1 MVEVL
6 VIAFIFK
13 RLKLSGVLNSY
24 MFPGNF
30 PFIVSFDIE
39 AKIKMVEF
47 KGSNNDYLKKSRL
60 SHAKAYEYLW
70 SQKPKNYIAEPCAT
84 ANGVACHESCSEQHA
99 PRQATPSL
107 SFKVRQKMSYSSN
120 TKITDILFCCPS
132 LIVAYITGVAIA
144 AGEMR
149 YMSISW
155 RDAFLWPIN
164 ALMWFSIIPLALL
177 FFLLLVG
184 VVLSAWHAK
193 RSRLPFR
200 LGMGIL
206 CFSFV
211 MWFMLT
217 LGFHD

>member
-39 AKIKMVEF
+39 AKMKMVEF

-70 SQKPKNYIAEPCAT
+70 SQKPKNYIAEPCST

-107 SFKVRQKMSYSSN
+107 SF
-120 TKITDILFCCPS
+120 
-132 LIVAYITGVAIA
+132 
-144 AGEMR
+144 
-149 YMSISW
+149 
-155 RDAFLWPIN
+155 
-164 ALMWFSIIPLALL
+164 
-177 FFLLLVG
+177 
-184 VVLSAWHAK
+184 
-193 RSRLPFR
+193 
-200 LGMGIL
+200 
-206 CFSFV
+206 
-211 MWFMLT
+211 
-217 LGFHD
+217 